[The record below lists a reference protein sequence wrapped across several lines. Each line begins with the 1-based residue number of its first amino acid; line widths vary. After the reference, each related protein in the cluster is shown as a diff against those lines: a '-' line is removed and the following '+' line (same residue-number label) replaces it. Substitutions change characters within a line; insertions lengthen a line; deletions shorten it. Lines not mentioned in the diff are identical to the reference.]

1 MAYYQARS
9 METYC
14 PGALFGSSI
23 DTPVNPRNTMILDL
37 GEEGAFVC
45 HSGRGLPFV
54 SVDRLSVEVL
64 RIDWVPIRKI
74 NEHIDN
80 DARLTLDLPEAREA
94 VQEAGFKVSVSR
106 RVCDPSLIGV
116 ADKAEDE
123 LFDLLGRVETE
134 ADALND
140 FSCNYDS
147 EFPND
152 TGESGLLDRART
164 QARTLWLLR
173 KKMNE
178 RWNCDTARP
187 AGMDEGFVISVGRS
201 DRTSRRS
208 SMTAGSMTPRSK
220 TSVSFWPISDSTLT
234 AMPTTAVC

>member
-1 MAYYQARS
+1 M
-9 METYC
+9 
-14 PGALFGSSI
+14 
-23 DTPVNPRNTMILDL
+23 
-37 GEEGAFVC
+37 
-45 HSGRGLPFV
+45 
-54 SVDRLSVEVL
+54 
-64 RIDWVPIRKI
+64 
-74 NEHIDN
+74 
-80 DARLTLDLPEAREA
+80 
-94 VQEAGFKVSVSR
+94 SR

-134 ADALND
+134 SYALND

-178 RWNCDTARP
+178 KV
-187 AGMDEGFVISVGRS
+187 E
-201 DRTSRRS
+201 
-208 SMTAGSMTPRSK
+208 
-220 TSVSFWPISDSTLT
+220 L
-234 AMPTTAVC
+234 

>member
-1 MAYYQARS
+1 MPQTIPVTYRQPGSAPIAEMRLPLIDKSAITVLADIAYSSGERVLIFSREGSMAHYQARS
-9 METYC
+9 METYW

-23 DTPVNPRNTMILDL
+23 DTPVDPRNTMILDL

-54 SVDRLSVEVL
+54 SVDRWSAEVL

-94 VQEAGFKVSVSR
+94 VQEAGIKVSVSR

-123 LFDLLGRVETE
+123 LFDLLGRVEAE

-178 RWNCDTARP
+178 KV
-187 AGMDEGFVISVGRS
+187 E
-201 DRTSRRS
+201 
-208 SMTAGSMTPRSK
+208 
-220 TSVSFWPISDSTLT
+220 L
-234 AMPTTAVC
+234 